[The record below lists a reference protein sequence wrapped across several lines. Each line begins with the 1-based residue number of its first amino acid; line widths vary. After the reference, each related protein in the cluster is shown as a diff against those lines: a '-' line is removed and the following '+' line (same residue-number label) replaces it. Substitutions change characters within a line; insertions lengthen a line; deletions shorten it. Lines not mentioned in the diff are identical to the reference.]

1 VLILSCPY
9 VLAKSELGHERVQLL
24 YQETGAPFHSAYA
37 LAQLR
42 VWYRQNS
49 DNNPLVAQWQTLASA
64 CLGRWTGQTSL
75 PISYSEA
82 SWTGLLNVRTCEYER
97 NVLDLLPLECREALP
112 KLADYD
118 GFVSN
123 SATMNED
130 TSSADRFLRITKN
143 SVSASVSPYHDRW
156 PALRNAKLLLGVGDG
171 ACANIG
177 SHCSI
182 PCRIACTVGTS
193 AAARICLP
201 FPLQKSDANVSDGK
215 DSRSSLVVQPGL
227 FCYRID
233 RSHILVGGAL
243 TDGGSVIEWVANLLN
258 RPMKSDSF
266 AECLRQAEEH
276 LEQRYHEAA
285 SPSLVM
291 APFWSGERSTGF
303 RSEATGAIM
312 GLTLNTTPAHLVY
325 ACLEG
330 VTLRLNAIVQLLLN
344 ATVSSTTA
352 QSCSSEPVQVVCSGK
367 ALEENALWRR
377 MLADCTGLD
386 VVLDRETVEGSSRGV
401 AILARAALSH
411 LTGHWDRTIDY
422 EAAINVSDLDTS
434 VSCEGA
440 QDYWKEAART
450 QESFINA
457 VFPLNNE

>member
-182 PCRIACTVGTS
+182 PTRIACTVGTS
-193 AAARICLP
+193 AAARICVP

-215 DSRSSLVVQPGL
+215 DSRSSLVVEPGL

-233 RSHILVGGAL
+233 RSHILLGGAL

-258 RPMKSDSF
+258 RPMQSDSF
-266 AECLRQAEEH
+266 TECLRQAEEN
-276 LEQRYHEAA
+276 LQQRYQD
-285 SPSLVM
+285 SSLSLVM
-291 APFWSGERSTGF
+291 APFLSGERSTGF

-330 VTLRLNAIVQLLLN
+330 VTLRLNAIVQRILK
-344 ATVSSTTA
+344 ATTSTSATRG
-352 QSCSSEPVQVVCSGK
+352 EPVQIVCSGK
-367 ALEENALWRR
+367 ALEENVLWRR

-386 VVLDRETVEGSSRGV
+386 VVLDRETLEGSSRGV
-401 AILARAALSH
+401 AILALAALEA
-411 LTGHWDRTIDY
+411 GHGDP
-422 EAAINVSDLDTS
+422 AINNNVVNTVSDLDTS
-434 VSCEGA
+434 VPNESA
-440 QDYWKEAART
+440 RDYWKEVAKT

-457 VFPLNNE
+457 VFLLNNG